1 MYLVK
6 NEQLTVNSEQLT
18 VKSEQLGIENEPSS
32 SNQPINSS
40 SHQIISSSTHQ
51 LIEYK
56 GDKMPVAIHPVM
68 NDFTYNEFQL
78 EQGDM
83 LYLFSD
89 GYADQFGGEQ
99 GKKFM
104 YKKFKELLLANAQK
118 PLSEQKDILET
129 NISAWI
135 DKGEQTDD
143 ITVVGIKI

>member
-1 MYLVK
+1 
-6 NEQLTVNSEQLT
+6 
-18 VKSEQLGIENEPSS
+18 
-32 SNQPINSS
+32 
-40 SHQIISSSTHQ
+40 
-51 LIEYK
+51 
-56 GDKMPVAIHPVM
+56 MPVAIHPVM

-78 EQGDM
+78 NKGDI

-89 GYADQFGGEQ
+89 GYADQFGGDK